1 MVQRLSWSLLHRL
14 RYFLLVWPVQEDAEK
29 HKVMGG
35 FYSEYQG
42 HSLDTRDGFWGP
54 CGPPEMEC
62 RIGSGCMLLGREWK
76 ASSRMSVIPQKFK
89 NYLSRILVRV
99 YGSLGWDGGWRYQF
113 TASQHSRVLQMSFSS
128 YKYKQ
133 CMGLR
138 LIMGQGDQEMTVE
151 MEESITCYM
160 GEQVASPFPSLQT
173 PLIFPSLLGNF
184 T

>member
-1 MVQRLSWSLLHRL
+1 M
-14 RYFLLVWPVQEDAEK
+14 QEDAEK

-42 HSLDTRDGFWGP
+42 HSLGTRDRLWGP

-62 RIGSGCMLLGREWK
+62 RIGSGCMLLGRESK
-76 ASSRMSVIPQKFK
+76 ASSTMSVIPQKFK
-89 NYLSRILVRV
+89 NYLNRILVRV
-99 YGSLGWDGGWRYQF
+99 NGSLGWDGGWRYQF
-113 TASQHSRVLQMSFSS
+113 TDSQHSRVLQMSFSS

-133 CMGLR
+133 YMGLR

-151 MEESITCYM
+151 MEEVYM
-160 GEQVASPFPSLQT
+160 GEQVASPFLSLQT
-173 PLIFPSLLGNF
+173 QLIFPSLLGNF

>member
-1 MVQRLSWSLLHRL
+1 MQQLSLPLLHRL
-14 RYFLLVWPVQEDAEK
+14 RYFSQLCPVQEDAEK

-35 FYSEYQG
+35 FYSEHQG

-54 CGPPEMEC
+54 CGPPKMEC
-62 RIGSGCMLLGREWK
+62 RIGSGCMLLGRESK

-99 YGSLGWDGGWRYQF
+99 CGYLGWDGDWRYQF
-113 TASQHSRVLQMSFSS
+113 TASQYSRVLQMSFSS
-128 YKYKQ
+128 YKCKQ

-138 LIMGQGDQEMTVE
+138 LIMGQGDQEMTVG
-151 MEESITCYM
+151 MEEVYM

-173 PLIFPSLLGNF
+173 QLIFPSLLGNF

>member
-1 MVQRLSWSLLHRL
+1 
-14 RYFLLVWPVQEDAEK
+14 
-29 HKVMGG
+29 
-35 FYSEYQG
+35 
-42 HSLDTRDGFWGP
+42 
-54 CGPPEMEC
+54 
-62 RIGSGCMLLGREWK
+62 
-76 ASSRMSVIPQKFK
+76 MSVIPQKFK

-173 PLIFPSLLGNF
+173 QLIFPSLLGNF